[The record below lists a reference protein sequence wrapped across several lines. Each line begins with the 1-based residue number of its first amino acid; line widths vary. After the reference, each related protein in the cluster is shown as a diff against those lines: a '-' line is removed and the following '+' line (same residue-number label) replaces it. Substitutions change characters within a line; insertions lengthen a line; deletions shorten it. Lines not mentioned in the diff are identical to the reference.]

1 MSQRDSSSKIK
12 AQPSGG
18 AAGSQRKGN
27 TRYRMQAAQIAQAEA
42 AKAAAEHA
50 RVEEQPQ
57 DPQSDSQEM
66 SAQEDNVRGLWKSR
80 VLASYKGK
88 SPKDSHTLLAKVPD
102 GKGTLQV
109 SEHFKASNIQEEMI
123 ATVDRMF
130 DTFQNCAYELNKLA
144 MGTELELNWIRPFLS
159 KESTSTWHQS
169 QDCVLVFSG
178 RISTRRWTM
187 VVKGTT
193 EEVLVFILPTDK
205 LIGFALSHKNFKPY
219 FCMVPDAK
227 QLDVRWIVDD
237 HTIQLDQFPLISKAL
252 FDALIRFA
260 REEASLDEIFNL
272 RMIGIEPPAD
282 TRAEEEIARKK
293 AYQDQFFQDMRSR
306 EEFAPSSNPHQ
317 DRPQLQTLQQQPQQ
331 QQQQQQQHHQPQA
344 QQPQP
349 HTYQA
354 QQPEPPR
361 PEPQYR
367 SQSEYQPEPGTA
379 SGGWK
384 PVVNPSS
391 ASAVQP
397 DWERMMD
404 PSNRAAPPA
413 PQPQQPIPQQQ
424 IHNLQQI
431 QSHQQHVA
439 PPPMPPPMPP
449 APPMQLPPQQQ
460 MVPQAYPMQPH
471 PQMHMPQQQ
480 MPPQQQQSYLPQ
492 PEPAPAQRPLSP
504 ENFHNVLSVLIQ
516 CLDKELEAVAKAG
529 ADAFAARDLSRAD
542 AALKFSGRLT
552 DFRAVAREL
561 LSYYHDTGK

>member
-12 AQPSGG
+12 AQQNGG
-18 AAGSQRKGN
+18 ASGSQRKGN

-50 RVEEQPQ
+50 RVEAQQPA

-109 SEHFKASNIQEEMI
+109 SENFKVSNIQEAMI
-123 ATVDRMF
+123 VTVDRMF

-144 MGTELELNWIRPFLS
+144 TGTELELNWIRPFLS

-219 FCMVPDAK
+219 FAMIPDAK
-227 QLDVRWIVDD
+227 QLDVRWIVDE
-237 HTIQLDQFPLISKAL
+237 HTILTDQFPLISKTL

-260 REEASLDEIFNL
+260 REEARLDETFNL
-272 RMIGIEPPAD
+272 RQIGVEPPAD
-282 TRAEEEIARKK
+282 NRVEEEIARKK

-306 EEFAPSSNPHQ
+306 QEFAPVSSPGQ
-317 DRPQLQTLQQQPQQ
+317 ERPAPPMQ
-331 QQQQQQQHHQPQA
+331 
-344 QQPQP
+344 
-349 HTYQA
+349 TYQDP
-354 QQPEPPR
+354 QPEPAR
-361 PEPQYR
+361 PENQYR
-367 SQSEYQPEPGTA
+367 SHAEYQQAEPYQQPEPGTA

-384 PVVNPSS
+384 PVVNPHSGP
-391 ASAVQP
+391 AQP
-397 DWERMMD
+397 DWQRMMD
-404 PSNRAAPPA
+404 STARPAPPVQP
-413 PQPQQPIPQQQ
+413 PQPVPQQQ

-431 QSHQQHVA
+431 QSHQHQVA
-439 PPPMPPPMPP
+439 PPPMP
-449 APPMQLPPQQQ
+449 APPPPRQQLPPQPQ
-460 MVPQAYPMQPH
+460 MTHQPPPMQPQQPH
-471 PQMHMPQQQ
+471 VHLPQQQ
-480 MPPQQQQSYLPQ
+480 LPAQQQQHSYPPSQHEAQAPQ
-492 PEPAPAQRPLSP
+492 RSLSP
-504 ENFHNVLSVLIQ
+504 ENFHNVLSALIQ